1 MLRKIL
7 KIILEYKGDEMLKY
21 TVKCTKS
28 IDRMD
33 DEELLLTLLSLRG
46 VDNPEALLRIDR
58 GQDTC
63 EHDSMLFRNMREGL
77 ELFKGHLESGSPI
90 HLLVDVDCFPGD
102 TNIKMLDGT
111 IKTFEELYQSQDE
124 DNWVYSCDGEGN
136 IKPGRVLGV
145 MIKGE
150 TTEMCKV
157 TFDNDKSIICTPD
170 HLIMMRDGSYKE
182 ARELVSGESVIGFKE
197 FVECSKTYNHKVKSV
212 EFITYDEPIK
222 LYDMEVEEWHN
233 FAVDLGDNS
242 GVFVHNCDG
251 LTSSSALY
259 QWVRYYYPNIKLTF
273 DTNEG
278 KRHGITREIIERIPE
293 DVTLLI
299 TPDSSSSDV
308 KEHIELWEEG
318 IDILVLDHHEFD
330 KEERTPAV
338 IINCMDGEYP
348 NTSLT
353 GATVVYKF
361 LKEYEYSFLPESK
374 RGYIEKL
381 LPVVALGTVADLADI
396 RELETRYL
404 CLEGFKDFGEDN
416 LFLKAIMEEQEYSM
430 KGVANFVTVGWYV
443 APLINAIFR
452 EGSLEDRYDLF
463 KAISNFKEER
473 TYYPQRKT
481 KDNPDKLPVVESIQK
496 NIIRRAK
503 SIKSKQDSEVKKEVK
518 ELTKLIEDECPP
530 EDNPVI
536 VIDITGKVN
545 QGHSGL
551 IANKLAST
559 YMRPVLLVNDKGG
572 SARNYSKFPIDDLN
586 EWITKSGLVGA
597 HGHGNAFGLSFP
609 EDKSD
614 NVVQQIRDWTKE
626 QLDGVDTSPVWHVDF
641 EFNMAKL
648 KPRHVLKVGQVDG
661 TWGGKGMESPL
672 FAITNIELETADVQ
686 CYGAS
691 GTFMKFDV
699 IQGEDK
705 ITFVRPFTSKDI
717 YKDFICEETKQ
728 TRGINTSGSAGNK
741 KITATIIGKFKVN
754 EFNGKQFP
762 EVEIVAFD
770 TNVSA
775 SRGRSRRGF

>member
-58 GQDTC
+58 GQDAC
-63 EHDSMLFRNMREGL
+63 EHDSMLFRNMSEGL

-90 HLLVDVDCFPGD
+90 HLLVDVD
-102 TNIKMLDGT
+102 
-111 IKTFEELYQSQDE
+111 
-124 DNWVYSCDGEGN
+124 V
-136 IKPGRVLGV
+136 
-145 MIKGE
+145 
-150 TTEMCKV
+150 
-157 TFDNDKSIICTPD
+157 
-170 HLIMMRDGSYKE
+170 
-182 ARELVSGESVIGFKE
+182 
-197 FVECSKTYNHKVKSV
+197 
-212 EFITYDEPIK
+212 
-222 LYDMEVEEWHN
+222 
-233 FAVDLGDNS
+233 
-242 GVFVHNCDG
+242 DG

-259 QWVRYYYPNIKLTF
+259 QWVRHYYPNTKLTF

-705 ITFVRPFTSKDI
+705 ITFVRPFTSKDV